1 MRCTVP
7 IGPAA
12 GVWLGAEKLEIDPNL
27 RESTLL
33 TYIIIIII
41 MKVCVVPVN
50 QICRDTDGRE
60 RTGLD
65 VCEEIKILGVDA

>member
-1 MRCTVP
+1 
-7 IGPAA
+7 
-12 GVWLGAEKLEIDPNL
+12 
-27 RESTLL
+27 
-33 TYIIIIII
+33 

-50 QICRDTDGRE
+50 KICRDTDGRE